1 MTSGAEVR
9 EQPRRWLFAAVALLV
24 AGIAATAAWML
35 SERYYQFGWI
45 PVWALPAWWTAALVA
60 LGFDAASRP
69 APRRMWIRATLV
81 SVLASATLLLWG
93 IAVVVEMFF
102 DDDGKVVAIEVS
114 PDGRFETAME
124 SLGGID
130 PSCRV
135 MLRERGSVLGRQTV
149 VWQRF
154 QGPCPARASFVGDDT
169 IGVMETAGQDY
180 ETTTFDGDRM
190 RVTHVLP
197 ASVHGR

>member
-1 MTSGAEVR
+1 MTGGTEASER
-9 EQPRRWLFAAVALLV
+9 PRWWLFAALALLV
-24 AGIAATAAWML
+24 AGIAAAAAWSL
-35 SERYYQFGWI
+35 SDRYYQFGWV
-45 PVWALPAWWTAALVA
+45 PAWALPACWTATLVA
-60 LGFDAASRP
+60 LGFDAAARP
-69 APRRMWIRATLV
+69 APRRMWVRATLV

-93 IAVVVEMFF
+93 TALVVAMFF
-102 DDDGKVVAIEVS
+102 DDDSEVVAIEVS

-135 MLRERGSVLGRQTV
+135 MLRERGAILGRQTL
-149 VWQRF
+149 VWERF

-169 IGVMETAGQDY
+169 IGIAETNGQAY

-190 RVTHVLP
+190 RVTRILP
-197 ASVHGR
+197 TSVHGR